1 MRSADTVK
9 KRLTLMN
16 VVIAITSVIG
26 IVSIWELSNGVHL
39 HELNLAHYEYSGKL
53 EKRLKTGDLSSAN
66 DRQDIRQLISRIRD
80 QPVGCLEHHDLITK
94 LGTKLLGTYDA
105 FEICRDDLIMA
116 DRALNVISSLEKGLL
131 KPEEARKEI
140 NLISGIFTE
149 HSHQFA
155 PLVSKTVRA
164 LLIFSLLVML
174 LKGGLVM
181 IISLISSRSILQHFK
196 MSEEMEEKLS
206 AKNSELGN
214 SILVLEKQ
222 KLEINTAKQMAEYH
236 SLHDPLTNLA
246 NRRFLDNKMK
256 ELDERNKWIA
266 ILHIDIDHFKQ
277 INDTK
282 GHDAGDF
289 ILMHV
294 ADSLKDLVRGNDFVA
309 RVGGDE
315 FVVVADLTDNNEPK
329 TQTVKL
335 AERIINALSK
345 PVDYQGEPCRLSV
358 SVGAAI
364 KLAEALDL
372 KTLFVNADTALYQA
386 KHAGRNRFDIY
397 DETLKNDVLQRKS
410 LGDELIIAV
419 ERQQIIPFYQLQ
431 FETQTLA
438 VSGMEALARW
448 EHPSKGLVSPFEFLP
463 IAQEL
468 GLLGEID
475 RLIMNKAVEDLAAL
489 DAAGLHVPRVAVN
502 ISAQRLNE
510 KNFLDDVKSLNLPVE
525 RITFELL
532 ESVFLDNADDQIRWT
547 IDGIRELGIHLEI
560 DDFGSG
566 HASVLGLL
574 DVKPRRFKID
584 RQVIRDIHESASTR
598 SLVRSIIGIGK
609 SLDMGVLAE
618 GIETAAHVV
627 EIQKTD
633 CDHLQGYAL
642 AKPMA
647 VENLYEFLREKSWL
661 NIAA

>member
-26 IVSIWELSNGVHL
+26 ILSIWELSNGVHL
-39 HELNLAHYEYSGKL
+39 HELNLAHYEYSGKMA
-53 EKRLKTGDLSSAN
+53 KRLKTGDLRSES
-66 DRQDIRQLISRIRD
+66 DRQDIRQLINRIRD
-80 QPVGCLEHHDLITK
+80 QPVDCLEHHDLITEF
-94 LGTKLLGTYDA
+94 GTKFLGTYDA
-105 FEICRDDLIMA
+105 FEICRNDLIMA
-116 DRALNVISSLEKGLL
+116 DRALNVISSFEKGLIR
-131 KPEEARKEI
+131 PEEAHKEI
-140 NLISGIFTE
+140 NEISDVFTE
-149 HSHQFA
+149 HSQRFA

-164 LLIFSLLVML
+164 LLIFCLFVML
-174 LKGGLVM
+174 LKGGLLM

-196 MSEEMEEKLS
+196 MSQDMEEKLS
-206 AKNSELGN
+206 TKNFELGN
-214 SILVLEKQ
+214 SISVLEKQ

-256 ELDERNKWIA
+256 ELDENNKRVA
-266 ILHIDIDHFKQ
+266 ILHIDVDHFKQ

-289 ILMHV
+289 ILLHV
-294 ADSLKDLVRGNDFVA
+294 ANSLKDLVRGNDFVA

-315 FVVVADLTDNNEPK
+315 FVVVADLTDNNEPRA
-329 TQTVKL
+329 QISKL
-335 AERIINALSK
+335 AERITNTLSK
-345 PVDYQGEPCRLSV
+345 PVDYQGGPCRLSI
-358 SVGAAI
+358 SLGAAI
-364 KLAEALDL
+364 KLDETVDV

-386 KHAGRNRFDIY
+386 KNDGRNRFDIY
-397 DETLKNDVLQRKS
+397 DEALQNNVIECKS
-410 LGDELIIAV
+410 LADDLIVAI
-419 ERQQIIPFYQLQ
+419 ERREIIPFYQLQ

-448 EHPSKGLVSPFEFLP
+448 EHSTRGNISPAEFLP

-489 DAAGLHVPRVAVN
+489 DAAGFHVPRVAVN

-510 KNFLDDVKSLNLPVE
+510 TNFLDDVKSLNLPVD

-532 ESVFLDNADDQIRWT
+532 ESIFLDNADDQLRWA

-574 DVKPRRFKID
+574 DVKPRGFKID
-584 RQVIRDIHESASTR
+584 RQVIRDIHESDSTR

-609 SLDMGVLAE
+609 SLDMAVVAE
-618 GIETAAHVV
+618 GIETAAHVIEV
-627 EIQKTD
+627 QKTD

-647 VENLYEFLREKSWL
+647 VENLYGFLREKSWL
-661 NIAA
+661 NVAA

>member
-16 VVIAITSVIG
+16 MVIAITSVIG

-53 EKRLKTGDLSSAN
+53 ERRLKTGDFRSAN
-66 DRQDIRQLISRIRD
+66 DRQDIRELISRIRD
-80 QPVGCLEHHDLITK
+80 QPVGCLEHHDVITK
-94 LGTKLLGTYDA
+94 FGTRLLGTYDA
-105 FEICRDDLIMA
+105 FEICRNDLIMA
-116 DRALNVISSLEKGLL
+116 DHALSVIDSLENGTLN
-131 KPEEARKEI
+131 PEEARKQI
-140 NLISGIFTE
+140 NLISGVFTE

-164 LLIFSLLVML
+164 LLIFSLFVML

-214 SILVLEKQ
+214 SISVLEKQ

-256 ELDERNKWIA
+256 ELDESNKWIA

-364 KLAEALDL
+364 KLDEALDL